1 MKPSRSK
8 QPCPGADDA
17 GGARGGVGPGV
28 GGMTSAPT
36 PAPAPALQGHELSTS
51 QLAVALALAP
61 SSSDLTTA
69 KSVLSNAP
77 RNLLAGRLEL
87 DSSTDDLVANFESA
101 LSAARRITSGPAP
114 VSCAG
119 AGTHKSRAA
128 RNYALQILA
137 LLRLSLQD
145 LDHTLNDTVLR

>member
-1 MKPSRSK
+1 
-8 QPCPGADDA
+8 
-17 GGARGGVGPGV
+17 
-28 GGMTSAPT
+28 
-36 PAPAPALQGHELSTS
+36 
-51 QLAVALALAP
+51 
-61 SSSDLTTA
+61 
-69 KSVLSNAP
+69 VLSNAP